1 MAEDEYDDALHLLS
15 RRVPSSPLELSRRR
29 FLTALLASAAG
40 AAALPAWMAAPA
52 WAADP
57 VGDDEGILVVIMMGG
72 GNDGMNTVCPVGDPR
87 YHDLR
92 GPLAIAAGDALDVGD
107 PYVRLHPSL
116 VKLRAR
122 YQAGHVAIVQ
132 GVGYAGADLSHFN
145 SMATWMAGS
154 GVPGPPTSGWL
165 GRWLDDAP
173 GGPDTLHG
181 VAIGSSV
188 PLHLVGRTTRATG
201 LPEWFDGAFGSDPS
215 DAGNARMYDAV
226 RAMAAAPTGRGPWA
240 DALAVNGRD
249 TVDLAVTLGPVYD
262 AQLPDGDLSRQL
274 AICARLVNADLGVRV
289 LSTGY
294 GDFDHHANQAWAH
307 ADRLAELDRA
317 IDLFYLLLDPAWRN
331 RVAILTFSEFGRR
344 PERNDSGGT
353 DHGTAS
359 ACFVVGDR
367 VAGGLHGEYPSL
379 DLAFPWDNLASTV
392 DFRSV
397 YASVVGPWLG
407 GDPAT
412 VVGGTFEDLGLFAGP
427 PSP

>member
-1 MAEDEYDDALHLLS
+1 VAEDELDDALHRLS
-15 RRVPSSPLELSRRR
+15 RPVARSPLELSRRR
-29 FLTALLASAAG
+29 FIAALLGSAAG
-40 AAALPAWMAAPA
+40 AAVLPSWAAAPA

-57 VGDDEGILVVIMMGG
+57 VADDEGILVVIMMGG

-87 YHDLR
+87 YFDLR
-92 GPLAIAAGDALDVGD
+92 GPLAVTAANGLDIGDDH
-107 PYVRLHPSL
+107 VRLHPSL

-122 YQAGHVAIVQ
+122 YQAGQVAVVQ
-132 GVGYAGADLSHFN
+132 GVGYAGADLSHFT

-154 GVPGPPTSGWL
+154 GEPGPPTSGWL

-201 LPEWFDGAFGSDPS
+201 LPEWLDGAFGSDPS
-215 DAGNARMYDAV
+215 DPENGRMYDAV
-226 RAMAAAPTGRGPWA
+226 RAMAAAPSGRGPWA
-240 DALAVNGRD
+240 DALAANGRD
-249 TVDLAVTLGPVYD
+249 TMDLAVTLDPVYD
-262 AQLPDGDLSRQL
+262 AQLPEGDLSRQL

-331 RVAILTFSEFGRR
+331 RVTILTFSEFGRR

-367 VAGGLHGEYPSL
+367 VAGGLYGEYPSL
-379 DLAFPWDNLASTV
+379 DLAFPWDNLESTV

-397 YASVVGPWLG
+397 YASIVGPWLG
-407 GDPAT
+407 GDPSA